1 MSNQLEKENI
11 NFKML
16 ELIDYTQTFLE
27 KGYLSERS
35 SYEILEPS
43 RKIKNINFSKD
54 IRISLLD
61 RFVYDEKENNLDK
74 LENIFTGLYGNGT
87 SVFLLLESNGKKCD
101 FYMGVRDTENVVQG
115 FTTLESSLS
124 GNFPGI
130 SMKEKITTS
139 KVTEII
145 ERVTGEDLFEITTIS
160 GIPSLK
166 SEDENNFVQGIGKL
180 IDGME
185 GREFSA
191 IMIADPIAHTEV
203 KRSKKAYENL
213 YTQLHPFLSTNLSLN
228 KSEAQALTKG
238 WGDTFT
244 KNYSENLSATET
256 TNSSVT
262 KGHNRGES
270 TTVSGSLGLIGS
282 GVGFLLGGPA
292 GMIVGGMVAS
302 QFGNVSKTNNSG
314 ESNSETEGRSDSNTK
329 GETYGESKSKQ
340 NNESNTET
348 LTSGKTLQITNKN
361 KTIENLLKRIEKN
374 IERLECA
381 EGSGM
386 WNVGTYFLS
395 NNPQNSVT
403 AANMYNGLIR
413 GDESS
418 LEKCGVYSFKKNS
431 EIEMLKDYLYNFSNP
446 IIQLNNKNIDIKVSM
461 GSLVSNKELPLKL
474 NFPKK
479 SVAGLEVIEMSSF
492 GRNQKLLSVEK
503 SIEVGK
509 MYHLGNE
516 SEIESRLDVESLAS
530 HTFVTGSTGAGKSN
544 TVYTLLDELY
554 KKDIKLMVVEP
565 AKGEYKD
572 VFGGRKDFEVY
583 GTNKKYT
590 KLLRLNPFS
599 FNDEIHVL
607 EHIDRLIEIFNA
619 CWPMYAAMPSI
630 LKDAVERAYKS
641 VGWDLTESVNLFGE
655 NIYPDFKLLKNSLEN
670 IINSS
675 SFSDEVKSNYL
686 GALVTRVNSMAN
698 GLIGQIFSQDE
709 LSEEELFDNNVIADI
724 SRIPSMETKSL
735 IMGIL
740 FTKLHEYRMSQGNRG
755 NSKLKHVTVLEEA
768 HNLLKKTSSSQSQE
782 GANLQG
788 KSVEMLTNAIAEMR
802 TYGEGFI
809 IADQAPGLL
818 DEAVIRNTNTK
829 ICLRLPSLGDREL
842 VGRSMNLSDEQIK
855 ELARL
860 ETGVAAVYQNN
871 WTESILVK
879 FNHMNNPL
887 EHNYI
892 PNNNDK
898 KLMKESLRYL
908 LNKRLPRDEG
918 KILIE
923 NESEIHGFLVE
934 KGITYSNENL
944 PSIDKAIHK
953 LVEGDKIWEIVNAV
967 PTINISEWNS
977 KCELIINN
985 ILNTQNEKFYRME
998 VINSIIR
1005 EEASKNNELHEFHNE
1020 WNDFARKVLR
1030 G

>member
-1 MSNQLEKENI
+1 MSKQLIKEDSNLM
-11 NFKML
+11 ML
-16 ELIDYTQTFLE
+16 ELIDYTDTFLE
-27 KGYLSERS
+27 KGYLSDRN

-101 FYMGVRDTENVVQG
+101 FYMGVRDTKDVVQG
-115 FTTLESSLS
+115 FTTLETSLN

-145 ERVTGEDLFEITTIS
+145 ERITGEDLFEVTTIS

-191 IMIADPIAHTEV
+191 IMIADPIAHAEV

-213 YTQLHPFLSTNLSLN
+213 YTQLYPFLSTNLSLN

-270 TTVSGSLGLIGS
+270 TTVSNNLGLLLPLGPVMGMV
-282 GVGFLLGGPA
+282 GVGLNKG
-292 GMIVGGMVAS
+292 
-302 QFGNVSKTNNSG
+302 NNSG
-314 ESNSETEGRSDSNTK
+314 ESYSETKGRSDSKTK
-329 GETYGESKSKQ
+329 GETYGESKSKST
-340 NNESNTET
+340 NESNTET
-348 LTSGKTLQITNKN
+348 LTTGKTLQITNKN
-361 KTIENLLKRIEKN
+361 KTIENLLERIEAN
-374 IERLECA
+374 IERLEYA

-418 LEKCGVYSFKKNS
+418 LEKCGVYSFKKDN
-431 EIEMLKDYLYNFSNP
+431 EIEILKDYLYNFSNP

-479 SVAGLEVIEMSSF
+479 SIAGLEVIEMSSF
-492 GRNQKLLSVEK
+492 GRNQKLLSNEK

-516 SEIESRLDVESLAS
+516 SEIESRLDIESLAS

-544 TVYTLLDELY
+544 AVYTILDELH
-554 KKDIKLMVVEP
+554 KKDIKFMVVEP

-572 VFGGRKDFEVY
+572 VFGGRESVEVY
-583 GTNKKYT
+583 GTNKKYA
-590 KLLRLNPFS
+590 KLLRINPFS

-619 CWPMYAAMPSI
+619 CWPMYAAMPAI

-641 VGWDLTESVNLFGE
+641 VGWDLTESINLFGE
-655 NIYPDFKLLKNSLEN
+655 NIYPDFKLLKTSLEN
-670 IINSS
+670 VINSS
-675 SFSDEVKSNYL
+675 SFSDEVKSNYS

-709 LSEEELFDNNVIADI
+709 LSEEKLFDNNIIADI

-809 IADQAPGLL
+809 IADQSPGLL

-829 ICLRLPSLGDREL
+829 ICLRLPSLNDREL
-842 VGRSMNLSDEQIK
+842 VGRSMNLYDEQIK

-879 FNHMNNPL
+879 FNYMNNAS
-887 EHNYI
+887 EHSYMPGND
-892 PNNNDK
+892 DK
-898 KLMKESLRYL
+898 KLIKEALRYL
-908 LNKRLPRDEG
+908 LKKRLPEEEG
-918 KILIE
+918 KILVE
-923 NESEIHGFLVE
+923 NESDIDKFLVK
-934 KGITYSNENL
+934 KGISYDKESL

-967 PTINISEWNS
+967 PAVNISEWNS
-977 KCELIINN
+977 KCELVINN
-985 ILNTQNEKFYRME
+985 ILDTQNEKFYRME
-998 VINSIIR
+998 IINSIIR
-1005 EEASKNNELHEFHNE
+1005 EEATKDKEFLGFHSE
-1020 WNDFARKVLR
+1020 WNDFARKVLK